1 MPKEKD
7 AIENDV
13 SAEEQTQLV
22 KAARENAN
30 GQRLDSMQELAQ
42 NARERRDA
50 DLSEAGHE
58 VIDTTLDPNADPD
71 AEEIAAAA
79 EQKAAEEAEAAQK
92 IVDEATA
99 AEKEETRTLKVDGN
113 DVEVSVSKI
122 LDAGTRALQKES
134 TADARLEEATRLLKD
149 AQANA
154 NAQLSTDAGQNTDEM
169 STPSK
174 DAENLAKTLIDGDL
188 DEVTGAVSK
197 MLGSGRDN
205 ATPDHNEIAAV
216 VKDTLSVNTAMAL
229 FQKEP
234 GEGGFNDLY
243 KNEKLR
249 EMVLDEEKKLFNSG
263 DERSH
268 SERLT
273 DAAKVVRKFRDEM
286 IEGAG
291 GVVASFEERKVKK
304 ATAENTIEGTGG
316 RETPKGDLKPK
327 TRAQVRNAALDKM
340 ASSRGQQID

>member
-1 MPKEKD
+1 MPDKKD

-22 KAARENAN
+22 AKARENAN
-30 GQRLDSMQELAQ
+30 GQRLDSMQELAE

-58 VIDTTLDPNADPD
+58 VVDTTVDPKVDPD
-71 AEEIAAAA
+71 AEELAA
-79 EQKAAEEAEAAQK
+79 QKAADEAAEAQKAEETAAKEAER
-92 IVDEATA
+92 
-99 AEKEETRTLKVDGN
+99 EEMHTLKVDGK
-113 DVEVSVSKI
+113 DVEVPVSKV

-174 DAENLAKTLIDGDL
+174 DAENLAKTLIEGDL

-327 TRAQVRNAALDKM
+327 TRAQVRNAALEKM
-340 ASSRGQQID
+340 ANSRGQQID